1 MNQEWCLEKAEWV
14 TNSSSP
20 VIRQP
25 PLMEFTHDFLLCRSS
40 SFWFFLFS
48 FSLFTVPVP
57 TFVCLSSVLKWSYC
71 VRRLNDLSVKARNR
85 SFVPCSQSHCLCEEC
100 LHLGHPILGLT
111 GDEPFLVL
119 QRLENTGIYHSW
131 VTFPGWSHL
140 INSLKNAFTWKP
152 TEIKP
157 PSLGFHPPRHL
168 LKFCH
173 DSVTFQ
179 VGLNMWASLRFR
191 KW

>member
-1 MNQEWCLEKAEWV
+1 MNQERCLEKAEWV

-40 SFWFFLFS
+40 SFCFFCFLFLYS
-48 FSLFTVPVP
+48 QCQFPRL
-57 TFVCLSSVLKWSYC
+57 FVCLQFLSGYC

-85 SFVPCSQSHCLCEEC
+85 SFVRCSQLHCLCEEC

-157 PSLGFHPPRHL
+157 PSLGFHPPRHI

-179 VGLNMWASLRFR
+179 VGLNMWAWLRFR